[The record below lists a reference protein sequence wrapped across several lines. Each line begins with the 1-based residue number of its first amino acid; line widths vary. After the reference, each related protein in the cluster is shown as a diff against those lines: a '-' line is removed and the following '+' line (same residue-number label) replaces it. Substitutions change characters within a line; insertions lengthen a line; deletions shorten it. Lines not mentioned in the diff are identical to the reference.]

1 MEKTEKTKRFNNKE
15 NKPQDEFESKLLDL
29 TRVTRVTA
37 GGKQLRFRAVIVI
50 GDHKGKVGLGV
61 SKGLDVSQAIEK
73 ATKAAKKNLVE
84 VPIKENTIPYEIEV
98 KLGPSVIILKPQ
110 KKGKGLV
117 AGGTVRT
124 LCQLAGIS
132 DVSSKILSR
141 TSNKLN
147 NARATI
153 KAFELLAKQ
162 N

>member
-1 MEKTEKTKRFNNKE
+1 MIKDQKKQF

-37 GGKQLRFRAVIVI
+37 GGKQLRFRAVIVV
-50 GDHKGKVGLGV
+50 GDRKGRIGLGV

-73 ATKAAKKNLVE
+73 ATRTAKKNLIA
-84 VPIKENTIPYEIEV
+84 VPVNKEGTIDHEIEA
-98 KLGPSVIILKPQ
+98 KFGPSVILLKPQ

-124 LCQLAGIS
+124 LCQLAGIQNI
-132 DVSSKILSR
+132 SSKILSR

-147 NARATI
+147 NAKATI
-153 KAFELLAKQ
+153 KAFELLASQ
-162 N
+162 I

>member
-1 MEKTEKTKRFNNKE
+1 MIKDQKKQF

-37 GGKQLRFRAVIVI
+37 GGKQLRFRAIIVV
-50 GDHKGKVGLGV
+50 GDRKGKIGLGV

-73 ATKAAKKNLVE
+73 ATRTAKKNLME
-84 VPIKENTIPYEIEV
+84 VPVNKEGTIDHEV
-98 KLGPSVIILKPQ
+98 EAKFGPSVILLKPQ

-124 LCQLAGIS
+124 LCQLAGIQNI
-132 DVSSKILSR
+132 SSKILSR

-147 NARATI
+147 NAKATI
-153 KAFELLAKQ
+153 KAFELLAEQ
-162 N
+162 I

>member
-1 MEKTEKTKRFNNKE
+1 MIKDQKKQF

-37 GGKQLRFRAVIVI
+37 GGKQLRFRAIIVV
-50 GDHKGKVGLGV
+50 GDRKGKIGLGV

-73 ATKAAKKNLVE
+73 ATRTAKKNLIL
-84 VPIKENTIPYEIEV
+84 VPINKEGTIDHEV
-98 KLGPSVIILKPQ
+98 EAKFGPSVILIKPQ

-124 LCQLAGIS
+124 LCQLAGIQNI
-132 DVSSKILSR
+132 SSKILSR

-147 NARATI
+147 NAKATI
-153 KAFELLAKQ
+153 KAFELLASQ
-162 N
+162 I